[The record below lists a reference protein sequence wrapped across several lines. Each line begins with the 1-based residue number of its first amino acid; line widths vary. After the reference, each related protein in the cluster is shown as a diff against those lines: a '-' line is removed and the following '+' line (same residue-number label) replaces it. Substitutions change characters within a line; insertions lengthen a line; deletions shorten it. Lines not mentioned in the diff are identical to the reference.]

1 MDSVFDGQVTGQG
14 RAPPATTEGRWSR
27 QPREGPGQRPRPAR
41 GTAGPPD
48 VPGHIPGR
56 AGPGRAGRAVLRPAR
71 RPPPATTETCGVLRA
86 SGGQYCAGRP
96 SHKAGVTRPA
106 CPWPPVPSR
115 PVAGAGRQP
124 GPAGLAPLPDPGAT
138 PAPLPARPHREPPPP
153 PPPRVSRIE
162 AARVTRMFPLPLL
175 CLHSGVSLPLAS
187 ARSAKALFCPSARSV
202 CDPIVTRYA
211 SARHRTQRCPQQ
223 CLSMKRQK
231 NSTRGYPEA
240 ENFLLPLAPASSGGK
255 LNQFLPLAPWEPPA
269 T

>member
-115 PVAGAGRQP
+115 PVAGAGHQP
-124 GPAGLAPLPDPGAT
+124 GPARPGSA
-138 PAPLPARPHREPPPP
+138 ARPRGHPGPTPGQAS
-153 PPPRVSRIE
+153 PRAAAAAA
-162 AARVTRMFPLPLL
+162 AARVPDR
-175 CLHSGVSLPLAS
+175 G
-187 ARSAKALFCPSARSV
+187 RPS
-202 CDPIVTRYA
+202 DPDV
-211 SARHRTQRCPQQ
+211 P
-223 CLSMKRQK
+223 
-231 NSTRGYPEA
+231 
-240 ENFLLPLAPASSGGK
+240 APAALS
-255 LNQFLPLAPWEPPA
+255 PLRSFPPSRLGA
-269 T
+269 ER